1 MKTKINQMKF
11 KKIKIFL
18 ADNHTI
24 VRTCISHLMKH
35 YRANIEVVGVAS
47 DGWHLLKLV
56 ASIEFDIVLIDAIMP
71 GPSTLDIIKNM
82 KIEFPKVSVL
92 VSTSY
97 SDMDFIIRCFKAG
110 AKGYFLITGSI
121 EHLIDLINKVH
132 RGETVLPPE
141 VSKKMAMNN
150 IGHKSHIQ
158 LAHEILSDRE
168 LGVMCLMASGKGLS
182 YVAEILSLSPKT
194 VSSHR
199 NNVMKKM
206 GWQNNAE
213 MMFYAI
219 RKGLVKE
226 EFPEKEQY
234 LF

>member
-1 MKTKINQMKF
+1 
-11 KKIKIFL
+11 
-18 ADNHTI
+18 
-24 VRTCISHLMKH
+24 
-35 YRANIEVVGVAS
+35 
-47 DGWHLLKLV
+47 
-56 ASIEFDIVLIDAIMP
+56 
-71 GPSTLDIIKNM
+71 
-82 KIEFPKVSVL
+82 
-92 VSTSY
+92 
-97 SDMDFIIRCFKAG
+97 MDFIIRCFKAG

-182 YVAEILSLSPKT
+182 YVAEIRILSPKT